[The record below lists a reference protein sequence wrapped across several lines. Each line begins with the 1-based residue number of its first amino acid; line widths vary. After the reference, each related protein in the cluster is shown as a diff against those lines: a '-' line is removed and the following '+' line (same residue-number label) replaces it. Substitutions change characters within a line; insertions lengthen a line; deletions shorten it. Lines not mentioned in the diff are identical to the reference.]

1 MSQPSSATLPHYE
14 LLYHPGN
21 PGRGEFIRLALEA
34 AQVPYTDVSN
44 SSKEGYALV
53 QQTCMSPQNLSSS
66 DGNPPV
72 FAPPALR
79 IPGGG
84 GQSEGGGRALVIAQT
99 PNILWYLGEKLEVL
113 APGGGEAG
121 RYHVQQVVLTALDL
135 NNEVHDTHHPVA
147 VGKYYE
153 EQREEALKKAQDV
166 RETRIPKY
174 LSYFDRVRQHNERDG
189 GGKGMYLVG
198 SKLSTAD
205 TTVWQVLDGLM
216 FAFPKEM
223 EARKKEFPE
232 LLGTFYGNVKEEGG
246 LKEYL
251 SSKRRLPYSMGVFR
265 YYKELD
271 RQ

>member
-1 MSQPSSATLPHYE
+1 MSHPPPPTLPHYE

-44 SSKEGYALV
+44 SSKEGYSAV
-53 QQTCMSPQNLSSS
+53 QQTCMSPKNLSSS

-79 IPGGG
+79 IPA
-84 GQSEGGGRALVIAQT
+84 QEGGGKALVIAQT
-99 PNILWYLGEKLEVL
+99 PNILWYLAEKL
-113 APGGGEAG
+113 AFGPRDEAG

-135 NNEVHDTHHPVA
+135 NNEMHDTHHPVA

-153 EQREEALKKAQDV
+153 EQREEAGRKAQDV

-174 LSYFDRVRQHNERDG
+174 LSYFDRVRQHNERDCG
-189 GGKGMYLVG
+189 GQGKYLVG
-198 SKLSTAD
+198 EKLSIAD

-232 LLGTFYGNVKEEGG
+232 LLGMFYENVKEDGG

>member
-1 MSQPSSATLPHYE
+1 MTIAVEGT
-14 LLYHPGN
+14 
-21 PGRGEFIRLALEA
+21 GRWVALI
-34 AQVPYTDVSN
+34 TDRGV
-44 SSKEGYALV
+44 
-53 QQTCMSPQNLSSS
+53 
-66 DGNPPV
+66 
-72 FAPPALR
+72 
-79 IPGGG
+79 
-84 GQSEGGGRALVIAQT
+84 
-99 PNILWYLGEKLEVL
+99 
-113 APGGGEAG
+113 
-121 RYHVQQVVLTALDL
+121 
-135 NNEVHDTHHPVA
+135 
-147 VGKYYE
+147 
-153 EQREEALKKAQDV
+153 QDV